1 MAIAFDA
8 IYDAFRDKA
17 IEYDLY
23 ELSDETSED
32 ILRGWLKGAT
42 SKFSN
47 ACVNDLSDRD
57 EDEKQF
63 NCDLS
68 DVEIDILAQC
78 MVYMA
83 LKPKL
88 NNSDL
93 FKNSLSAKDYS
104 TFSPANLLNAI
115 SDVYKRCE
123 QETNSM
129 INKYTFD
136 HHDVRDWKR

>member
-1 MAIAFDA
+1 MAVAFD
-8 IYDAFRDKA
+8 IVYDAFRDKA

-42 SKFSN
+42 SKFSHT
-47 ACVNDLSDRD
+47 CISDLSDRD
-57 EDEKQF
+57 DDEKQF
-63 NCDLS
+63 NTDLS
-68 DVEIDILAQC
+68 EIEIDILAQC

-93 FKNSLSAKDYS
+93 FKNGLSTRDYT

-129 INKYTFD
+129 INKYSFD
-136 HHDVRDWKR
+136 NNDVRDWKR